1 MIQLVFD
8 LQTSKV
14 RIDESRSF
22 LFEYNYILCFEEF
35 EQDKICFSILN
46 NSDQMFIVDLKE
58 KVLNRIKNPIG
69 IKEVGINSIV
79 TFPRVRIQ
87 DTEKHQ

>member
-1 MIQLVFD
+1 MKKYASKNAFVPKVEGTYKTDDKKSSALIQLVFD

-46 NSDQMFIVDLKE
+46 NSDQMFIVDL
-58 KVLNRIKNPIG
+58 
-69 IKEVGINSIV
+69 
-79 TFPRVRIQ
+79 
-87 DTEKHQ
+87 